1 MKPNEDTPDMFFR
14 SSPQVGDCYM
24 SNEANDQPVQPVM
37 KHPTIKKKRKKKRV
51 KCVHTLNSKDIPVDE
66 AVVCTLSF
74 RNDAEYSRVFL
85 THRIKCYVHNV
96 LLKEQSGIDSQCF
109 SQLLLYLQPILGILA
124 TKV

>member
-37 KHPTIKKKRKKKRV
+37 KRPTIKKKRKKKRV
-51 KCVHTLNSKDIPVDE
+51 KYVHTLNSKDIPVDE

-74 RNDAEYSRVFL
+74 RNDSENSHIFL
-85 THRIKCYVHNV
+85 TH
-96 LLKEQSGIDSQCF
+96 ED
-109 SQLLLYLQPILGILA
+109 
-124 TKV
+124 